1 MLGNLRHTFL
11 KKNTKGGGGNY
22 ANIDSSAMTTG
33 QKGKLESFFIPA
45 QEKHCLTFWYY
56 VDSAS
61 GAILKV
67 KTKVRALIFLSRYTF
82 QVSKGNT
89 NNEYFFSIIPIL
101 VCANKT
107 MFFSLGFSLLFV
119 CKRVE
124 KLLFS
129 LKACS
134 LDEATL
140 LKLTSSG
147 TGWKQARVD
156 IPVDTHGRQIIFE
169 AERGNSASDVA
180 IDDVS
185 FSNKE
190 CPPGNA
196 FYHFRIIL
204 I

>member
-1 MLGNLRHTFL
+1 MFKQNNVFL
-11 KKNTKGGGGNY
+11 
-22 ANIDSSAMTTG
+22 
-33 QKGKLESFFIPA
+33 
-45 QEKHCLTFWYY
+45 
-56 VDSAS
+56 
-61 GAILKV
+61 
-67 KTKVRALIFLSRYTF
+67 
-82 QVSKGNT
+82 
-89 NNEYFFSIIPIL
+89 L
-101 VCANKT
+101 V
-107 MFFSLGFSLLFV
+107 FSLLLV
-119 CKRVE
+119 SKREE
-124 KLLFS
+124 KWLFS

-204 I
+204 IWGKIQIFRWKEIN

>member
-82 QVSKGNT
+82 QVSKGYT
-89 NNEYFFSIIPIL
+89 NNDFFFRLFPFWFVQTKQCFSSS
-101 VCANKT
+101 
-107 MFFSLGFSLLFV
+107 FFFTT
-119 CKRVE
+119 CM
-124 KLLFS
+124 
-129 LKACS
+129 
-134 LDEATL
+134 
-140 LKLTSSG
+140 
-147 TGWKQARVD
+147 
-156 IPVDTHGRQIIFE
+156 
-169 AERGNSASDVA
+169 
-180 IDDVS
+180 
-185 FSNKE
+185 
-190 CPPGNA
+190 
-196 FYHFRIIL
+196 
-204 I
+204 